1 MNGWADWIRLYGP
14 AILAWAFVVGKL
26 VDRRRRAARTGSAIW
41 FILFGL
47 ACSLTAMAPAPYR
60 LISEVSG
67 VPNLGRLLSHLSV
80 LLVAVSARILL
91 MRLNETPSVWPARQI
106 WWPATVAVAITVLF
120 VLADTP
126 VDDVRFAGR
135 YAGQPW
141 VLEYWLVFVAGLAP
155 AFVRT
160 IVLCWRYGG
169 LSGTVAGKLG
179 LRAVAVGIACS
190 LLYHVHKALF
200 FGAADI
206 GVAYPKGFG
215 GLLDRMLPLL
225 AAVFV
230 LVGVTL
236 PTWAR
241 KLRLPALFG
250 WFGQLR
256 DYHRLRPL
264 WLALYRAT
272 PQIALVAP
280 RPALLDLLPT
290 DVDLRLYRRVIEIR
304 DGRLALQPYLDP
316 ETGAAARATA
326 AGVTGRQLD
335 ALVEASMLA
344 AAMAAKRAGAPARDN
359 ELVAVAGGRDLES
372 DTAFLLDVARAYR
385 RRATEAAEP
394 VRGQGVSA

>member
-1 MNGWADWIRLYGP
+1 MTDWTDWIRLYGP
-14 AILAWAFVVGKL
+14 AVLAWAFVVGKL
-26 VDRRRRAARTGSAIW
+26 VDRRRRAARNGSAIW

-60 LISEVSG
+60 LISEISG
-67 VPNLGRLLSHLSV
+67 VPNLGRLLSHLSI
-80 LLVAVSARILL
+80 LLVAVAAQVMLT
-91 MRLNETPSVWPARQI
+91 RLNESLPPRPVMHI
-106 WWPATVAVAITVLF
+106 WWPTTVAVAITALF
-120 VLADTP
+120 FLADTP

-135 YAGQPW
+135 YAGEPW

-169 LSGTVAGKLG
+169 LSGTATGKLG
-179 LRAVAVGIACS
+179 LRVVAVGIACS
-190 LLYHVHKALF
+190 LLYHVHKAF
-200 FGAADI
+200 YFAAADI
-206 GVAYPKGFG
+206 GIGYPKGFG

-230 LVGVTL
+230 LIGVTL

-241 KLRLPALFG
+241 ALGLSALFG
-250 WFGQLR
+250 WFGRMR

-272 PQIALVAP
+272 PHIALVAP

-290 DVDLRLYRRVIEIR
+290 DLDLRLYRRVIEIR

-316 ETGAAARATA
+316 EVGAAARADA
-326 AGVTGRQLD
+326 DLTGRELD
-335 ALVEASMLA
+335 ALVEAKMLA
-344 AAMAAKRAGAPARDN
+344 AAMAAKRAGAPARDS
-359 ELVAVAGGRDLES
+359 ELVTIAGGLDLQS

-385 RRATEAAEP
+385 RSPTAAEP